1 LAAVLQAT
9 IPIFGMFFAHVTLPD
24 EPLQLPKLLGLLLAL
39 GGVTLICGRLLGF
52 NSPLAFWGGVAVV
65 VGAASAAYANVLVKA
80 RSVQLSPDMLAA
92 WSSISIKST
101 SRRSNRRLNS
111 VAWRRSAGMKSYD
124 RSHSRQRSNLLRLLH
139 NELNLGEVLILL
151 EKTFFDLG

>member
-1 LAAVLQAT
+1 
-9 IPIFGMFFAHVTLPD
+9 MFFAHVMLPD
-24 EPLQLPKLLGLLLAL
+24 EPLQLPKLLGVLLAL

-65 VGAASAAYANVLVKA
+65 VGAACAAYANVLVKA
-80 RSVQLSPDMLAA
+80 RSIQLAPDMLAA

-111 VAWRRSAGMKSYD
+111 VAWRRSAG
-124 RSHSRQRSNLLRLLH
+124 
-139 NELNLGEVLILL
+139 
-151 EKTFFDLG
+151 

>member
-9 IPIFGMFFAHVTLPD
+9 IPIFGMFFAHVMLPD
-24 EPLQLPKLLGLLLAL
+24 EPLQLPKLLGVLLAL

-65 VGAASAAYANVLVKA
+65 VGAASAAYANVLVRA
-80 RSVQLSPDMLAA
+80 RSIQLAPDMLAA

-124 RSHSRQRSNLLRLLH
+124 RSHSRQRSLRRIISAVAACATKWASSLMA
-139 NELNLGEVLILL
+139 
-151 EKTFFDLG
+151 